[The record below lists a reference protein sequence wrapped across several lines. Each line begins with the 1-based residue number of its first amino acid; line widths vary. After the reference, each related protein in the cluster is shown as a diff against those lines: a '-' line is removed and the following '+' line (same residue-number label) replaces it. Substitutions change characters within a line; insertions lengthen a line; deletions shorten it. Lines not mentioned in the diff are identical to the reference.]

1 MVSRPILAVCGKGG
15 VGKTAVSALLAR
27 AVLDHGATPLL
38 LIDADPVTGL
48 TLALGEP
55 ANRTLADVRAH
66 LIDSARGSDDT
77 AREQLARELD
87 YLVLEALQERE
98 GYALLAMGRTAEKGC
113 FCPVNTL
120 LRHAIDALTEPFAA
134 VLIDAEAGVEQIS
147 REVTRGVTQVVVVTD
162 GSQRSAHTLEVI
174 VEMIGADRVV
184 VVENRGPAGPGA
196 SLPEGVLRVGAM
208 PEDSALRQL
217 DREGRSLWE
226 LPADNPARVAARDI
240 AAQLGLL
247 GDAP

>member
-1 MVSRPILAVCGKGG
+1 MTKPILAVCGKGG

-48 TLALGEP
+48 TQALGER
-55 ANRTLADVRAH
+55 AWRTLAEVRAH
-66 LIDSARGSDDT
+66 LIASARDSDDT

-87 YLVLEALQERE
+87 YLVLEALQERD

-120 LRHAIDALTEPFAA
+120 LRHAIDALAEPFAA

-147 REVTRGVTQVVVVTD
+147 REVTQGVTQVVVVTD
-162 GSQRSAHTLEVI
+162 GSRRSVHTLEVI
-174 VEMIGADRVV
+174 VGMIGAGRVA
-184 VVENRGPAGPGA
+184 VVENRGPAGRGG
-196 SLPEGVLRVGAM
+196 SVPEGVRRAGAV
-208 PEDSALRQL
+208 PEDAALGEL
-217 DREGRSLWE
+217 DRQGRSLWE
-226 LPADNPARVAARDI
+226 LPTDNPARVAARSV
-240 AAQLGLL
+240 AARLGLL